1 MSLCVPL
8 GILLLNDFCT
18 LVIQVWKAVID
29 YLHSSAMILKGASL
43 NIIFF
48 KGLRFPGLSFP
59 SLSFL
64 GLSFPGLS
72 SPGLRS

>member
-18 LVIQVWKAVID
+18 LVIQVWKAVIN
-29 YLHSSAMILKGASL
+29 YLHLSAKSLKEASL

-48 KGLRFPGLSFP
+48 KGLCFP
-59 SLSFL
+59 

-72 SPGLRS
+72 FPGLSFPGLRS